1 MIKSKLLKVITLATG
16 LMTAGASFGI
26 ANGDIF
32 EIRPCDQR
40 GNSVSYN
47 VDITNPMTSGE
58 DIYFK
63 VRLIRR
69 VRGADDSIWRVKP
82 NIAGMTSSGIDILSD
97 EYKLGIGI
105 YVSGQERYA
114 VLDSWEE
121 GVGEDDNT
129 GLFTDLIFKYTTR
142 AGDVAFPIVLAT
154 ENGPATDGSVD
165 YSGSDEPSYLIR
177 NLTNWEITN
186 GDYGNRCNFWFW
198 SRSAMS
204 ES

>member
-47 VDITNPMTSGE
+47 VDINNPMTSGE

-69 VRGADDSIWRVKP
+69 VRGADDSIW
-82 NIAGMTSSGIDILSD
+82 
-97 EYKLGIGI
+97 
-105 YVSGQERYA
+105 
-114 VLDSWEE
+114 
-121 GVGEDDNT
+121 
-129 GLFTDLIFKYTTR
+129 
-142 AGDVAFPIVLAT
+142 
-154 ENGPATDGSVD
+154 
-165 YSGSDEPSYLIR
+165 
-177 NLTNWEITN
+177 
-186 GDYGNRCNFWFW
+186 
-198 SRSAMS
+198 
-204 ES
+204 